1 MSLKLGVLCS
11 GRGTDLQS
19 IIDAISAK
27 KLDAEIAIVL
37 TDRPNVPALI
47 RAEKAK
53 IENVCVDRKQFT
65 DQKAFEGKLLDHLF
79 RVGVDLVVLAG
90 FMRLLSSKFIR
101 AYPNKIMNIHPA
113 LLPNFPGTHAQRDA
127 LEYGVKISGC
137 TIHFI
142 DEGMDT
148 GPIILQSAV
157 PVLEDD
163 TEETLSKRILEE
175 EHKLYPRA
183 IQLYAEGRLKIE
195 GRRVRILEESK

>member
-27 KLDAEIAIVL
+27 KLDAEIKIVL
-37 TDRPNVPALI
+37 TDRPNVPSLI
-47 RAEKAK
+47 RAERAG
-53 IENVCVDRKQFT
+53 IENVCVDRKKFP
-65 DQKAFEGKLLDHLF
+65 DQKSFEEDLIENLK
-79 RVGVDLVVLAG
+79 RAGVELVVLAG

-101 AYPNKIMNIHPA
+101 EYPNRIMNIHPA
-113 LLPNFPGTHAQRDA
+113 LLPSFPGTHAQRDA
-127 LEYGVKISGC
+127 LEYGVKIAGC

-148 GPIILQSAV
+148 GPIILQATV

-163 TEETLSKRILEE
+163 SEETLSKRILEE

-195 GRRVRILEESK
+195 GRRVRILE